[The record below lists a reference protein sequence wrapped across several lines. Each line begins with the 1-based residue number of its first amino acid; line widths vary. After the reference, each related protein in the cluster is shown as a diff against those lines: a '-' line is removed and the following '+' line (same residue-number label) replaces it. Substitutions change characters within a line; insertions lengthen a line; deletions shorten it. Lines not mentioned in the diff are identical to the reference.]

1 MGLPG
6 GSGEDWEPLG
16 RGPGER
22 MDPES
27 EGPDLSLSSAID
39 ELCDLR
45 KWSCLS
51 KHQFL
56 ELKNEDDKSQH
67 ALHRL

>member
-1 MGLPG
+1 MEG
-6 GSGEDWEPLG
+6 WEPLG
-16 RGPGER
+16 RGPGGR
-22 MDPES
+22 IVPES
-27 EGPDLSLSSAID
+27 EGLDFSLSSATD

-45 KWSCLS
+45 KWFCLS

-67 ALHRL
+67 ALHGL